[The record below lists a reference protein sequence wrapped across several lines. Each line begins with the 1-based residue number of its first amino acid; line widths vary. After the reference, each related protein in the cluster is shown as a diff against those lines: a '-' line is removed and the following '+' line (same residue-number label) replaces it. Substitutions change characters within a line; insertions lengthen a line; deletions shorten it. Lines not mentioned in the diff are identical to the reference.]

1 MARQCSICTHP
12 QRDEIDQAIVLGEKY
27 RSISQRFDVSQAAIG
42 RHKKHISAAIVDA
55 ERQKAVSGTAKML
68 KELSRGFDSLARAAD
83 KAEADGDFRTMAQL
97 WKTAG
102 DLAKPLLQIAGDL
115 PGDGTTIN
123 IYQSPQWL
131 KIQAVIFRELQPYPD
146 IRVRLAEA
154 LKEVED
160 S

>member
-1 MARQCSICTHP
+1 MARQCTICTHP
-12 QRDEIDQAIVLGEKY
+12 QRAEIDQAIVSGEKY
-27 RSISQRFDVSQAAIG
+27 RSISQRFDVSEAAIG
-42 RHKKHISAAIVDA
+42 RHKKHISAAVVDA

-68 KELSRGFDSLARAAD
+68 KELSRGFDSLARAANRAEEEGDD
-83 KAEADGDFRTMAQL
+83 KKMAYL

>member
-12 QRDEIDQAIVLGEKY
+12 RRDEIDQAIVSGEKY
-27 RSISQRFDVSQAAIG
+27 RSISQRFDISEAAIG

-83 KAEADGDFRTMAQL
+83 KAEADGDYRTMAQL
-97 WKTAG
+97 WKTAA
-102 DLAKPLLQIAGDL
+102 DLATPLLKIAGDL